1 MADAQKSV
9 NAHVLDPRHNV
20 LLNVEP
26 MAVVFINI
34 SLQLLKAQSVTL
46 LMSAIVFLIFNL

>member
-9 NAHVLDPRHNV
+9 NAHVLDPRQNV

>member
-9 NAHVLDPRHNV
+9 NAHVLDPGHNV